1 MDNALTDQCAVRL
14 LDWLTRQHE
23 GEDLAPPRE
32 AQEELADVA
41 ERLVR
46 LYLDKRQPLRR
57 AAVAKKLGMLSR
69 NLERA
74 AKAASELG
82 ESGISQVLHAS
93 GSHDGG
99 ETTDPLFVIATLQ
112 DWARWSANAADTA
125 QHMSLSAEDHKGGRT
140 PDALRSLVTIL
151 RDRFEFL
158 LGIKATHTVRSDHRG
173 RAQHVRPL
181 R

>member
-1 MDNALTDQCAVRL
+1 MESAQREEGLRHMDNALTDQCAVRL

-112 DWARWSANAADTA
+112 DWARWS
-125 QHMSLSAEDHKGGRT
+125 SLSAC
-140 PDALRSLVTIL
+140 A
-151 RDRFEFL
+151 
-158 LGIKATHTVRSDHRG
+158 
-173 RAQHVRPL
+173 
-181 R
+181 